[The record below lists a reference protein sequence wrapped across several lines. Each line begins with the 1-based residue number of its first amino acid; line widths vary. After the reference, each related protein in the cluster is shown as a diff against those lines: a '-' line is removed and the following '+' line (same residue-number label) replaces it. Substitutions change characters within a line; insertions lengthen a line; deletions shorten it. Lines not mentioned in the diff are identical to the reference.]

1 MKANLRVCCILLG
14 IVFMV
19 MGFSSNA
26 DALGGG
32 FTPGAEGVMA
42 ASVPPPGFHY
52 RMYNVLYE
60 ADTLTDD
67 NGNDVP
73 IGFDINVLCNAHRL
87 VWITQ
92 KKLFGADY
100 GMSTIIP
107 VLGIDLDI
115 DALGVSDGSV
125 GLGDIFIEPLVLA
138 WHKERFDIGL
148 GLGLNL
154 PTGDFDKNNPTNLG
168 NDTYSMVLTLG
179 PTFYLD
185 QEKSWSASFLTRTV
199 VYGEQDDTDITPGD
213 EFFIEWGIAKQFP
226 PKKGVL
232 IRPGICGYNY
242 WQLSEDDGPGV
253 IDDKGQVHAIGAE
266 INFFWLPPHLYQ
278 VNLRVMQEFSAEDE
292 SEGTKAVLTL
302 TKSW

>member
-1 MKANLRVCCILLG
+1 MKANLRVFCVLFG
-14 IVFMV
+14 IACML
-19 MGFSSNA
+19 MGFASNA
-26 DALGGG
+26 SALGGG
-32 FTPGAEGVMA
+32 FTPGAEGVLA

-52 RMYNVLYE
+52 RMYNVYYG
-60 ADTLTDD
+60 ADTLKDD
-67 NGNDVP
+67 NGNEIP
-73 IGFDINVLCNAHRL
+73 IGFDVKVLAEAHRL
-87 VWITQ
+87 VWITS

-107 VLGIDLDI
+107 ILGVNLNI
-115 DALGVSDGSV
+115 DAAGVNDGDV

-148 GLGLNL
+148 GLGVNL
-154 PTGDFDKNNPTNLG
+154 PTGHFDEFSPANVGANCFSG
-168 NDTYSMVLTLG
+168 VLTLG
-179 PTFYLD
+179 PTFYFD

-199 VYGEQDDTDITPGD
+199 VYGEQDDTDFTPGD
-213 EFFIEWGIAKQFP
+213 ELFIEWGIGKQFP

-232 IRPGICGYNY
+232 IRPGICGYDY